1 MARKKNSRSSNWL
14 IRQERDKYV
23 RKARQEGYRSR
34 AAYKL
39 EQLHQRDRLFNT
51 GDVVLDLGA
60 SPGSWSQF
68 AAQYIGPRG
77 RVVAV
82 DMLPMKGIESV
93 DIIQGDITQ
102 SETHRQI
109 EKCLGPKGADLVISD
124 LAPNITGIKHVD
136 QVQCIQ
142 LAEQARS
149 LALGTLK
156 QNGRFVVKIFEG
168 ELAKEFREST
178 KALFAQAFVRKP
190 GASRSVSSEIY
201 IVALRPKDVF

>member
-1 MARKKNSRSSNWL
+1 MFEDNFIHADLHGGNVL
-14 IRQERDKYV
+14 ERD
-23 RKARQEGYRSR
+23 APE
-34 AAYKL
+34 A
-39 EQLHQRDRLFNT
+39 
-51 GDVVLDLGA
+51 
-60 SPGSWSQF
+60 PG
-68 AAQYIGPRG
+68 
-77 RVVAV
+77 
-82 DMLPMKGIESV
+82 
-93 DIIQGDITQ
+93 
-102 SETHRQI
+102 
-109 EKCLGPKGADLVISD
+109 
-124 LAPNITGIKHVD
+124 NITGIKHVD
-136 QVQCIQ
+136 QAQCIQ